1 MPAIT
6 TSPYADALAAA
17 RSRDGGFAL
26 VRGGVSEVEPT
37 ALAALALD
45 DDDARAWLVRAQH
58 ADGGFAAPD
67 GRPESPSVAAL
78 AALALAGK
86 RSSARALTH
95 ALANR
100 APTVGDYGNE
110 DGDGRNG
117 WGWTNDSYSWVEPTA
132 RVLLATKV
140 LRPSEGIARGEA
152 LRIIRQR
159 RCVDGGWNYGS
170 TVLQG
175 VELSGFAQTT
185 AVTLM
190 ALQGEVPSL
199 VAPGLR
205 FLQGRWSDEP
215 GGLTLAQTSVAL
227 DLHRADGVA
236 PVIAAMGTAYER
248 TGFLGN
254 LLALA
259 WAALATGPPAV
270 RDRLRSTA

>member
-1 MPAIT
+1 MAAIA

-37 ALAALALD
+37 AVAALALD
-45 DDDARAWLVRAQH
+45 DDDARAWLVRAQR
-58 ADGGFAAPD
+58 ADGGFATAD

-78 AALALAGK
+78 AALALPDGQ
-86 RSSARALTH
+86 SSARALSH

-140 LRPSEGIARGEA
+140 LRPAEGKARGEA

-159 RCVDGGWNYGS
+159 QCVDGGWNYGS
-170 TVLQG
+170 TVLKG
-175 VELSGFAQTT
+175 VDLAGFAQTT

-190 ALQGEVPSL
+190 ALQGEAPSL
-199 VAPGLR
+199 VTPGLR
-205 FLQGRWSDEP
+205 FLEGRWPDEP
-215 GGLTLAQTSVAL
+215 GGLTLAQTAVAL
-227 DLHRADGVA
+227 DLHGAGGVSRVTEA
-236 PVIAAMGTAYER
+236 IGAAYGK

-270 RDRLRSTA
+270 RDRLRSTT